1 MTAET
6 DIVNVALRLI
16 GAQPITSLDDGSESA
31 NAADGIYTELL
42 DDILRTHNW
51 NFATKRQKLA
61 QSSTAPAFEFDYA
74 YPVPSDWL
82 KTVSVH
88 DNDAG
93 TGTVFYREEFV
104 ADQRVLCCSSSD
116 LYLRYIARVTDPNL
130 MPADFR
136 RIFSLA
142 LARDLAVPIA
152 SSNTLQD
159 MMSAQYT
166 RALAR
171 ARSADGMGSFPE
183 QRPRGS
189 WANSRGGQWSDGWA
203 RGN

>member
-16 GAQPITSLDDGSESA
+16 GAQPITSLSDGTKSA
-31 NAADGIYTELL
+31 NAADDIYTELL
-42 DDILRTHNW
+42 DDVLRTHNW

-61 QSSTAPAFEFDYA
+61 RSSTAPAFEFDYA
-74 YPVPSDWL
+74 YAVPSDWL

-93 TGTVFYREEFV
+93 TGTLFYREELV
-104 ADQRVLCCSSSD
+104 ADQRVICTSASEV
-116 LYLRYIARVTDPNL
+116 YLRYIGRVTDPNL

-136 RIFSLA
+136 RVFQTA
-142 LARDLAVPIA
+142 LARDLAVPVA
-152 SSNTLQD
+152 SSNTLAD
-159 MMSAQYT
+159 LMARDHR

-171 ARSADGMGSFPE
+171 ARSGDAMGSFPE

-189 WANSRGGQWSDGWA
+189 WASSRGGRWP
-203 RGN
+203 RGSAGG